1 MDIRKLFGGKNFWR
15 RLLLICFLFGFIAAN
30 AAGLFMGNIIYNE
43 MCVRHSR
50 LHANNTGRW
59 QQILEKIPS
68 ARLVLKGSIFKDSYG
83 ITMTFRRLEN
93 LGFHLEQIEFRPD
106 SASYLEEYLDM
117 DIFLHGFS
125 ESRLAGLSYLNIYLN
140 AGYNLLLV
148 DSRAHGESG
157 GQSVTW
163 GVYEKHDVDQW
174 VDWLRHRFP
183 KGTIGMH
190 GISMGAATALLHA
203 GLNESN
209 KRVSFYIADSAYSD
223 LESLLADQMSQ
234 RLQLPGNIPPQ
245 VLLPYANAVTY
256 LRARFTFGAASP
268 LRVVQQVTT
277 PVLYIHGEADRLVPA
292 SMSQQLYSMTKGQRQ
307 IQLFPRADHVSSI
320 YTDRSR
326 YRTVVQGF
334 ARSIQESQD
343 FATIWR

>member
-1 MDIRKLFGGKNFWR
+1 MDWCEEFMDIRKLFGGKNFWR

-59 QQILEKIPS
+59 QQILENGKTSRNWQDIRMPSRFGYSLTGTFIPNPQTTDKT
-68 ARLVLKGSIFKDSYG
+68 L
-83 ITMTFRRLEN
+83 
-93 LGFHLEQIEFRPD
+93 
-106 SASYLEEYLDM
+106 
-117 DIFLHGFS
+117 IFLHGFS

-157 GQSVTW
+157 GLSVTW

-209 KRVSFYIADSAYSD
+209 KRVAFYIADSAYSD

-343 FATIWR
+343 FAAIWR

>member
-59 QQILEKIPS
+59 QQILENGKTSRNWQDIRMPSRFGYSLTGTFIPNPQTTDKT
-68 ARLVLKGSIFKDSYG
+68 L
-83 ITMTFRRLEN
+83 
-93 LGFHLEQIEFRPD
+93 
-106 SASYLEEYLDM
+106 
-117 DIFLHGFS
+117 IFLHGFS

-209 KRVSFYIADSAYSD
+209 KRVAFYIADSAYSD

-343 FATIWR
+343 FAAIWR

>member
-1 MDIRKLFGGKNFWR
+1 MDWCEEFMDIRKLFGGKNFWR

-59 QQILEKIPS
+59 QQILENGKTSRNWQDIRMPSRFGYSLTGTFIPNQQTTDKT
-68 ARLVLKGSIFKDSYG
+68 L
-83 ITMTFRRLEN
+83 
-93 LGFHLEQIEFRPD
+93 
-106 SASYLEEYLDM
+106 
-117 DIFLHGFS
+117 IFLHGFS

-209 KRVSFYIADSAYSD
+209 KRVAFYIADSAYSD

-343 FATIWR
+343 FAAIWR

>member
-1 MDIRKLFGGKNFWR
+1 MDWCEEFMDIRKLFGGKNFWR

-59 QQILEKIPS
+59 QQILENGKTSRNWQDIRMPSRFGYSLTGTFIPNPQTTDKT
-68 ARLVLKGSIFKDSYG
+68 L
-83 ITMTFRRLEN
+83 
-93 LGFHLEQIEFRPD
+93 
-106 SASYLEEYLDM
+106 
-117 DIFLHGFS
+117 IFLHGFS

-209 KRVSFYIADSAYSD
+209 KRVAFYIADSAYSD

-256 LRARFTFGAASP
+256 LRARFTLGAASP

-292 SMSQQLYSMTKGQRQ
+292 SMSQQLYSATKGQRQ

-320 YTDRSR
+320 FTDRSR
-326 YRTVVQGF
+326 YRAVVQGF
-334 ARSIQESQD
+334 ARSIQESQTV
-343 FATIWR
+343 AMN

>member
-59 QQILEKIPS
+59 QQILENGKTSRNWQDIRMPSRFGYSLTGTFIPNPQTTDKT
-68 ARLVLKGSIFKDSYG
+68 L
-83 ITMTFRRLEN
+83 
-93 LGFHLEQIEFRPD
+93 
-106 SASYLEEYLDM
+106 
-117 DIFLHGFS
+117 IFLHGFS

-174 VDWLRHRFP
+174 VDWLRHRVP

>member
-59 QQILEKIPS
+59 QQILENGKTSRNWQDIRMPSRFGYSLTGTFIPNQQTTDKT
-68 ARLVLKGSIFKDSYG
+68 L
-83 ITMTFRRLEN
+83 
-93 LGFHLEQIEFRPD
+93 
-106 SASYLEEYLDM
+106 
-117 DIFLHGFS
+117 IFLHGFS

-140 AGYNLLLV
+140 AGYNLLFV

-203 GLNESN
+203 GLNEAN

-343 FATIWR
+343 FAAIWR

>member
-1 MDIRKLFGGKNFWR
+1 MDWCEEFMDIRKLFGGKNFWR

-59 QQILEKIPS
+59 QQILENGKTSRNWQDIRMPSRFGYSLTGTFIPNPQTTDKT
-68 ARLVLKGSIFKDSYG
+68 L
-83 ITMTFRRLEN
+83 
-93 LGFHLEQIEFRPD
+93 
-106 SASYLEEYLDM
+106 
-117 DIFLHGFS
+117 IFLHGFS

-157 GQSVTW
+157 GLSVTW

-343 FATIWR
+343 FAAIWR

>member
-30 AAGLFMGNIIYNE
+30 AAGLFMGDIIYNE

-59 QQILEKIPS
+59 QQILENGKTSRNWQDIRMPSRFGYSLTGTFIPNPQTTDKT
-68 ARLVLKGSIFKDSYG
+68 L
-83 ITMTFRRLEN
+83 
-93 LGFHLEQIEFRPD
+93 
-106 SASYLEEYLDM
+106 
-117 DIFLHGFS
+117 IFLHGFS

-148 DSRAHGESG
+148 DSRAHGDSG
-157 GQSVTW
+157 GESVTW

-174 VDWLRHRFP
+174 VDWLRHRYP
-183 KGTIGMH
+183 AGIIGMH

-209 KRVSFYIADSAYSD
+209 KRVAFYIADSAYSD
-223 LESLLADQMSQ
+223 LESLLADQMNQ

-245 VLLPYANAVTY
+245 VLLPYANAVTF
-256 LRARFTFGAASP
+256 LRSRFTFGDAAP

-292 SMSQQLYSMTKGQRQ
+292 GMSQQLFSATKGQRQ

-320 YTDRSR
+320 FTDRSR
-326 YRTVVQGF
+326 YRTIVQGF
-334 ARSIQESQD
+334 ARSIQEPQT
-343 FATIWR
+343 FAANWP

>member
-1 MDIRKLFGGKNFWR
+1 MDWCEEFMDIRKLFGGKNFWR

-59 QQILEKIPS
+59 QQILENGKTSRNWQDIRMPSRFGYSLTGTFIPNPQTTDKT
-68 ARLVLKGSIFKDSYG
+68 L
-83 ITMTFRRLEN
+83 
-93 LGFHLEQIEFRPD
+93 
-106 SASYLEEYLDM
+106 
-117 DIFLHGFS
+117 IFLHGFS

-203 GLNESN
+203 GLNEAN

-343 FATIWR
+343 FAAIWR

>member
-59 QQILEKIPS
+59 QQILENGKTSRNWQDIRMPSRFGYSLTGTFIPNQQTTDKT
-68 ARLVLKGSIFKDSYG
+68 L
-83 ITMTFRRLEN
+83 
-93 LGFHLEQIEFRPD
+93 
-106 SASYLEEYLDM
+106 
-117 DIFLHGFS
+117 IFLHGFS

-209 KRVSFYIADSAYSD
+209 KRVAFYIADSAYSD

-343 FATIWR
+343 FAAIWR

>member
-30 AAGLFMGNIIYNE
+30 AAGLFMGDIIYNE

-59 QQILEKIPS
+59 QQILENGKTSRNWQDIRMPSRFGYSLTGTFIPNPQTTDKT
-68 ARLVLKGSIFKDSYG
+68 L
-83 ITMTFRRLEN
+83 
-93 LGFHLEQIEFRPD
+93 
-106 SASYLEEYLDM
+106 
-117 DIFLHGFS
+117 IFLHGFS

-209 KRVSFYIADSAYSD
+209 KRVAFYIADSAYSD

>member
-59 QQILEKIPS
+59 QQILENGKTSRNWQDIRMPSRFGYSLTGTFIPNQQTTDKT
-68 ARLVLKGSIFKDSYG
+68 L
-83 ITMTFRRLEN
+83 
-93 LGFHLEQIEFRPD
+93 
-106 SASYLEEYLDM
+106 
-117 DIFLHGFS
+117 IFLHGFS

-203 GLNESN
+203 GLNEAN

-245 VLLPYANAVTY
+245 VLLPYANTVTY

-343 FATIWR
+343 FAAIWR

>member
-1 MDIRKLFGGKNFWR
+1 MDWCEEFMDIRKLFGGKNFWR

-59 QQILEKIPS
+59 QQILENGKTSRNWQDIRMPSRFGYSLTGTFIPNQQTTDKT
-68 ARLVLKGSIFKDSYG
+68 L
-83 ITMTFRRLEN
+83 
-93 LGFHLEQIEFRPD
+93 
-106 SASYLEEYLDM
+106 
-117 DIFLHGFS
+117 IFLHGFS

-203 GLNESN
+203 GLNEAN

-268 LRVVQQVTT
+268 LRIVQQVTT

-343 FATIWR
+343 FAAIWR

>member
-59 QQILEKIPS
+59 QQILENGKTSRNWQDIRMPSRFGYSLTGTFIPNPQTTDKT
-68 ARLVLKGSIFKDSYG
+68 L
-83 ITMTFRRLEN
+83 
-93 LGFHLEQIEFRPD
+93 
-106 SASYLEEYLDM
+106 
-117 DIFLHGFS
+117 IFLHGFS

-203 GLNESN
+203 GLNEAN

-268 LRVVQQVTT
+268 LRIVQQVTT

>member
-59 QQILEKIPS
+59 QQILENGKTSRNWQDIRMPSRFGYSLTGTFIPNQQTTDKT
-68 ARLVLKGSIFKDSYG
+68 L
-83 ITMTFRRLEN
+83 
-93 LGFHLEQIEFRPD
+93 
-106 SASYLEEYLDM
+106 
-117 DIFLHGFS
+117 IFLHGFS

-203 GLNESN
+203 GLNEAN

-326 YRTVVQGF
+326 YRMVVQGF

-343 FATIWR
+343 FAAIWR

>member
-1 MDIRKLFGGKNFWR
+1 MAIRTLFSSKQFWR
-15 RLLLICFLFGFIAAN
+15 RLLFSFFFFAFIAVN

-59 QQILEKIPS
+59 QQILESGKNQRNWQDIRMPSRFGYSLTGTFIPNPQTTDKT
-68 ARLVLKGSIFKDSYG
+68 L
-83 ITMTFRRLEN
+83 
-93 LGFHLEQIEFRPD
+93 
-106 SASYLEEYLDM
+106 
-117 DIFLHGFS
+117 IFLHGFT
-125 ESRLAGLSYLNIYLN
+125 ESRLAGLNYLTIYRN

-157 GQSVTW
+157 GDSVTW

-183 KGTIGMH
+183 TGIIGMH

-203 GLNESN
+203 ELNESN
-209 KRVSFYIADSAYSD
+209 KRVAFYIADSSYAD
-223 LESLLADQMSQ
+223 FEALLADQMNQ

-245 VLLPYANAVTY
+245 VLLPYANAVAY
-256 LRARFTFGAASP
+256 LRSRFTFGEASP
-268 LRVVQQVTT
+268 IRAVQQVTT
-277 PVLYIHGEADRLVPA
+277 PVLYIHGEADRLVP
-292 SMSQQLYSMTKGQRQ
+292 SGMSQQLYNATKGQRH

-320 YTDRSR
+320 FTDRAR

-334 ARSIQESQD
+334 ARSVQEPQD
-343 FATIWR
+343 LATLWP

>member
-1 MDIRKLFGGKNFWR
+1 MDWCEEFMYIRKLFGGKNFWR

-30 AAGLFMGNIIYNE
+30 AAGLFMGDIIYNE

-59 QQILEKIPS
+59 QQILENGKTSRNWQDIRMPSRFGYSLTGTFIPNQQTTDKT
-68 ARLVLKGSIFKDSYG
+68 L
-83 ITMTFRRLEN
+83 
-93 LGFHLEQIEFRPD
+93 
-106 SASYLEEYLDM
+106 
-117 DIFLHGFS
+117 IFLHGFS

-209 KRVSFYIADSAYSD
+209 KRVAFYIADSAYSD
-223 LESLLADQMSQ
+223 LESLLADKMSQ

-245 VLLPYANAVTY
+245 GLLPYANAVTY

>member
-1 MDIRKLFGGKNFWR
+1 MDWCEEFMDIRKLFGGKNFWR

-30 AAGLFMGNIIYNE
+30 AAGLFMGDIIYNE

-59 QQILEKIPS
+59 QQILENGKTSRNWQDIRMPSRFGYSLTGTFIPNPQTTDKT
-68 ARLVLKGSIFKDSYG
+68 L
-83 ITMTFRRLEN
+83 
-93 LGFHLEQIEFRPD
+93 
-106 SASYLEEYLDM
+106 
-117 DIFLHGFS
+117 IFLHGFS

-157 GQSVTW
+157 GLSVTW

-209 KRVSFYIADSAYSD
+209 KRVAFYIADSAYSD

>member
-1 MDIRKLFGGKNFWR
+1 MDWCEEFMDIRKLFGGKNFWR

-59 QQILEKIPS
+59 QQILENGKTSRNWQDIRMPSRFGYSLTGTFIPNPQTTDKT
-68 ARLVLKGSIFKDSYG
+68 L
-83 ITMTFRRLEN
+83 
-93 LGFHLEQIEFRPD
+93 
-106 SASYLEEYLDM
+106 
-117 DIFLHGFS
+117 IFLHGFS

-203 GLNESN
+203 GLNEAN

>member
-59 QQILEKIPS
+59 QQILENGKTSRNWQDIRMPSRFGYSLTGTFIPNPQTTDKT
-68 ARLVLKGSIFKDSYG
+68 L
-83 ITMTFRRLEN
+83 
-93 LGFHLEQIEFRPD
+93 
-106 SASYLEEYLDM
+106 
-117 DIFLHGFS
+117 IFLHGFS

-157 GQSVTW
+157 GLSVTW

-209 KRVSFYIADSAYSD
+209 KRVAFYIADSAYSD

-245 VLLPYANAVTY
+245 VLLPYANTVTY

-268 LRVVQQVTT
+268 LRIVQQVTT

-343 FATIWR
+343 FAAIWR

>member
-59 QQILEKIPS
+59 QQILENGKTSRNWQDIRMPSRFGYSLTGTFIPNPQTS
-68 ARLVLKGSIFKDSYG
+68 DKTL
-83 ITMTFRRLEN
+83 
-93 LGFHLEQIEFRPD
+93 
-106 SASYLEEYLDM
+106 
-117 DIFLHGFS
+117 IFLHGFS

-209 KRVSFYIADSAYSD
+209 KRVAFYIADSAYSD

>member
-1 MDIRKLFGGKNFWR
+1 MDWCEEFMDIRKLFGGKNFWR

-59 QQILEKIPS
+59 QQILENGKTSRNWQDIRMPSRFGYSLTGTFIPNPQTTDKT
-68 ARLVLKGSIFKDSYG
+68 L
-83 ITMTFRRLEN
+83 
-93 LGFHLEQIEFRPD
+93 
-106 SASYLEEYLDM
+106 
-117 DIFLHGFS
+117 IFLHGFS

-209 KRVSFYIADSAYSD
+209 KRVAFYIADSAYSD

>member
-1 MDIRKLFGGKNFWR
+1 MDWCEEFMDIRKLFGGKNFWR

-59 QQILEKIPS
+59 QQILENGKTSRNWQDIRMPSRFGYSLTGTFIPNQQTTDKT
-68 ARLVLKGSIFKDSYG
+68 L
-83 ITMTFRRLEN
+83 
-93 LGFHLEQIEFRPD
+93 
-106 SASYLEEYLDM
+106 
-117 DIFLHGFS
+117 IFLHGFS

-203 GLNESN
+203 GLNEAN

-326 YRTVVQGF
+326 YRIVVQGF

>member
-30 AAGLFMGNIIYNE
+30 AAGLFMGDIIYNE

-59 QQILEKIPS
+59 QQILENGKTSRNWQDIRMPSRFGYSLTGTFIPNQQTTDKT
-68 ARLVLKGSIFKDSYG
+68 L
-83 ITMTFRRLEN
+83 
-93 LGFHLEQIEFRPD
+93 
-106 SASYLEEYLDM
+106 
-117 DIFLHGFS
+117 IFLHGFS

-209 KRVSFYIADSAYSD
+209 KRVAFYIADSAYSD

-343 FATIWR
+343 FAAIWR

>member
-59 QQILEKIPS
+59 QQILENGKTSRNWQDIRMPSRFGYSLTGTFIPNPQTTDKT
-68 ARLVLKGSIFKDSYG
+68 L
-83 ITMTFRRLEN
+83 
-93 LGFHLEQIEFRPD
+93 
-106 SASYLEEYLDM
+106 
-117 DIFLHGFS
+117 IFLHGFS

-209 KRVSFYIADSAYSD
+209 KRVAFYIADSAYSD

-268 LRVVQQVTT
+268 LRIVQQVTT

-334 ARSIQESQD
+334 ARSIQEPQT
-343 FATIWR
+343 FAANWP

>member
-30 AAGLFMGNIIYNE
+30 AAGLFMGDIIYNE

-59 QQILEKIPS
+59 QQILENGKTSRNWQDIRMPSRFGYSLTGTFIPNPQTTDKT
-68 ARLVLKGSIFKDSYG
+68 L
-83 ITMTFRRLEN
+83 
-93 LGFHLEQIEFRPD
+93 
-106 SASYLEEYLDM
+106 
-117 DIFLHGFS
+117 IFLHGFS

-209 KRVSFYIADSAYSD
+209 KRVAFYIADSAYSD

-268 LRVVQQVTT
+268 LRIVQQVTT

-343 FATIWR
+343 FAAIWR

>member
-1 MDIRKLFGGKNFWR
+1 MDWCEEFMDIRKLFGGKNFWR

-30 AAGLFMGNIIYNE
+30 AAGLFMGDIIYNE

-59 QQILEKIPS
+59 QQILENGKTSRNWQDIRMPSRFGYSLTGTFIPNQQTTDKT
-68 ARLVLKGSIFKDSYG
+68 L
-83 ITMTFRRLEN
+83 
-93 LGFHLEQIEFRPD
+93 
-106 SASYLEEYLDM
+106 
-117 DIFLHGFS
+117 IFLHGFS

-203 GLNESN
+203 GLNEAN

-343 FATIWR
+343 FAAIWR